1 MTPLNLKLCNY
12 SDFRQLLVIGRGMFW
27 GDLGCALEEIG
38 TSQDLQ
44 MQESESGAQTRPV
57 YDAGVHSEW
66 DIQWILNPQ
75 LVLISALMHK
85 RNIWSSNGHDDGC
98 PGRPSNEVQPFPLL
112 SSEQLY
118 HAFSWLANSHPLH
131 WKENFFLITILTFLS
146 MSEGYV
152 IVYESGLHSMCIL
165 TWHLQEILDK
175 MNVSLRLWRQL
186 IKTADSLSAT
196 TPARERLISH
206 FNLCEDVHVCWKIQW
221 QSFIIR
227 KGLL

>member
-1 MTPLNLKLCNY
+1 
-12 SDFRQLLVIGRGMFW
+12 MFW
-27 GDLGCALEEIG
+27 GGLGCALEEIG
-38 TSQDLQ
+38 MSQDLQ
-44 MQESESGAQTRPV
+44 MQESESGAHARPV
-57 YDAGVHSEW
+57 YNAGVHFEW

-85 RNIWSSNGHDDGC
+85 RKIWSSNGRDDGC
-98 PGRPSNEVQPFPLL
+98 TGRPSNEVQPFPLP

-131 WKENFFLITILTFLS
+131 WKYIYFFRFLS
-146 MSEGYV
+146 MSVGCV
-152 IVYESGLHSMCIL
+152 IVYESDLHSMCIF

-175 MNVSLRLWRQL
+175 TNVSLCLWRQL

-206 FNLCEDVHVCWKIQW
+206 LNLCEDVHVCWKIQW
-221 QSFIIR
+221 QSIIS
-227 KGLL
+227 KGLW